1 MAREMEYVGTIKKCP
16 NCGAEINSFTSIC
29 PSCGHELNDNR
40 VNESVKDF
48 FERLTDAYSEKDTQ
62 NLIENYVVP
71 NTKESILEFYVLA
84 ASLIKTNVNP
94 FTTEGKKNIRLN
106 EIWKAKLNQLSM
118 KAKIALASDPDG
130 LAKVAM
136 IQKEVDTATSKAKKM
151 KTGIIA
157 GIFGAV
163 AIIVLVLILTYVNI
177 TGGFIKIPKESF
189 IPAENVTLMGDAAKY
204 FQIGGKGITLS
215 YGEDTGDD
223 LPRISGQLVAQGN
236 IKAEI
241 EKQYKD
247 FLTMKKWNA
256 KDCTTRLSWTGGS
269 FNDVF
274 ISIKSDIETQ
284 DCLFIAKI
292 SGFGDDLMLK
302 DAHFSFYQI
311 IKMTFNGK
319 HPTRRYKKAIANI
332 MNAKTCRIKISFDLT
347 VTNETLKADLLAS
360 GTSRE
365 DADKREITWDR
376 IYIK

>member
-16 NCGAEINSFTSIC
+16 NCGAELQSFTSIC

-48 FERLTDAYSEKDTQ
+48 FERLTDLYSEEDMK

-94 FTTEGKKNIRLN
+94 FTAEGKRNARQN
-106 EIWKAKLNQLSM
+106 EIWRAKLNQLSM

-136 IQKEVDTATSKAKKM
+136 IQKEVDSATAKAKKM

-157 GIFGAV
+157 AITGAA
-163 AIIVLVLILTYVNI
+163 AIIVVSLIFAHISI
-177 TGGFIKIPKESF
+177 TGGFIKIPKETF
-189 IPAENVTLMGDAAKY
+189 IPAENVTLMGDASKY
-204 FQIGGKGITLS
+204 FKIGGNGITLY
-215 YGEDTGDD
+215 YGDDTGDE
-223 LPRISGQLVAQGN
+223 LPRISGQLVAQGD
-236 IKAEI
+236 IKAEV

-247 FLTMKKWNA
+247 FLAMKKWNA
-256 KDCTTRLSWTGGS
+256 KDCTTKLHWNGGY

-284 DCLFIAKI
+284 DCPFIAEI
-292 SGFGDDLMLK
+292 SGFGDALMLK
-302 DAHFSFYQI
+302 DAYFSFFQI
-311 IKMTFNGK
+311 LKMTINGK
-319 HPTRRYKKAIANI
+319 HPTKRYKMAIANI
-332 MNAKTCRIKISFDLT
+332 MNAKTCRIKIGFILT
-347 VTNETLKADLLAS
+347 VKNETLKADLLAA
-360 GTSRE
+360 GKSRE
-365 DADKREITWDR
+365 EAEKREVTWDD